1 MSKRALI
8 ATILV
13 LPLASCA
20 FYRQTPPLQHYDPS
34 YGYRFSSLT
43 SENPGQSS
51 PNFVI
56 VSLSGGGTRA
66 AALAYGALARMNQ
79 DQIGN
84 GRTLL
89 DEVDVISSVSGGSFA
104 SAYLGVFGKD
114 RFINHF
120 REDVLYRQIERD
132 VIIRL
137 FEPWNWPDWMLYGRS
152 DIAENY
158 YNSEIFAGQTYQSI
172 PRRRPYIILNA
183 TDISW
188 GARFEFTQEYFDRM
202 CSDLSPLPIA
212 RAVLASSA
220 FPVAFTPITLR
231 NYGAAPCGYSD
242 PIWVGE
248 ALQDFYGAPTRYD
261 RARAWTSYENAT
273 KRPYIHL
280 SDGGLADN
288 IGLRGP
294 EVALT
299 SGDSSWSLLPELD
312 NRQLQRIA
320 VIVVD
325 AKGADDHSLDHSARR
340 PNLVNVLNEA
350 ATNPMEN
357 YSSDTIELLRQ
368 GFSEWEAAETD
379 YETNVKQCKQL
390 AASTCSGM
398 KGSSDCKSLRVKQCY
413 NAFHANV
420 PPPQPKLYRMHVR
433 LDAESD
439 PDKRRRLLEIP
450 TSLELSKED
459 VELLIREGGEL
470 LARSP
475 AYSQLLV
482 DLRANSGATATHP

>member
-1 MSKRALI
+1 MAMRSLI
-8 ATILV
+8 IV
-13 LPLASCA
+13 LTLSLASCA
-20 FYRQTPPLQHYDPS
+20 YYRKNPPLQHYDPA

-43 SENPGQSS
+43 TENSNEPS
-51 PNFVI
+51 PNFII

-79 DQIGN
+79 EEIGN

-89 DEVDVISSVSGGSFA
+89 DEVDVVSSVSGGSFA

-114 RFINHF
+114 RFIKHF
-120 REDVLYRQIERD
+120 RDDVLYRQIQRD
-132 VIIRL
+132 VIVRL
-137 FEPWNWPDWMLYGRS
+137 FEPWNWPEWMLYGRS
-152 DIAENY
+152 DIAESY
-158 YNSEIFAGQTYQSI
+158 YNSEIFGGQTYQSI

-202 CSDLSPLPIA
+202 CSDLSPVPIA

-220 FPVAFTPITLR
+220 FPVAFTPVTLK
-231 NYGAAPCGYSD
+231 NYGAAACGYKD
-242 PIWVGE
+242 PVWVGE
-248 ALQDFYGAPTRYD
+248 ALQDFYRAPTRYD
-261 RARAWTSYENAT
+261 RAQAWTSYENAT

-299 SGDSSWSLLPELD
+299 SDDSSWSLLPALN

-325 AKGADDHSLDHSARR
+325 AKGEDDHSLDHRASR
-340 PNLVNVLNEA
+340 PNLLTVLEDA

-379 YETNVKQCKQL
+379 YETNVRHCKQL
-390 AASTCSGM
+390 AASICSGT
-398 KGSSDCKSLRVKQCY
+398 KGSSACENERAKQCD
-413 NAFHANV
+413 NAFHANI

-439 PDKRRRLLEIP
+439 PAKRKRLLEIP
-450 TSLELSKED
+450 TSLELSRDD
-459 VELLIREGGEL
+459 VELLIQEGGEL
-470 LARSP
+470 LAKSP
-475 AYSQLLV
+475 AYNQLV
-482 DLRANSGATATHP
+482 ADLRANSGANASHP